1 MSPKQL
7 LIISFSLFCLS
18 ISASPQLP
26 DYLIFEGDTVPVY
39 YLLLEQYLVQNGI
52 EDQGSLFGLKFREG
66 ATSFNCWR
74 GYQAIYTIDNDSL
87 FLLDIIDCWELND
100 DGEIDRDKS
109 KGKLRDIFGEE
120 VVNDRVYI
128 EWYSGNIGI
137 PSGNLLRWD
146 GVFFR
151 LFEKERV
158 IKIRDGKI
166 QSVKDVSNYID
177 TQKGIDRRYGDT
189 VSNVL
194 FEELKKVKWK
204 DIEKFDCSEQ
214 YYITI
219 GKDGK
224 VSHVSMAT
232 YQTKEEIKEAWDGNE
247 YNYCIRTISKA
258 LKDLKFDIIKREG
271 EPIEEQVYLEI
282 WLEDD
287 GTLENWTN

>member
-1 MSPKQL
+1 M
-7 LIISFSLFCLS
+7 
-18 ISASPQLP
+18 
-26 DYLIFEGDTVPVY
+26 
-39 YLLLEQYLVQNGI
+39 
-52 EDQGSLFGLKFREG
+52 
-66 ATSFNCWR
+66 
-74 GYQAIYTIDNDSL
+74 
-87 FLLDIIDCWELND
+87 
-100 DGEIDRDKS
+100 
-109 KGKLRDIFGEE
+109 
-120 VVNDRVYI
+120 
-128 EWYSGNIGI
+128 
-137 PSGNLLRWD
+137 RWD